1 MKIFNHIST
10 VLFGLFALSHAIPAP
25 VVVESMAIEQR
36 DIVVEAGAG
45 AKVAEMLLKDTFEK
59 MKVIDKKYSSYPCF
73 PPYACS
79 LPSVVSGCGRYIIAE
94 DVS

>member
-25 VVVESMAIEQR
+25 IAIESAAIEQR
-36 DIVVEAGAG
+36 DVVEAGAG

-59 MKVIDKKYSSYPCF
+59 MKVIDKKYSAYPY
-73 PPYACS
+73 PLYPQ
-79 LPSVVSGCGRYIIAE
+79 LW
-94 DVS
+94 